1 MDHDLTM
8 MIYGALMGVVGS
20 VVSSL
25 VTTLFQFWLARREYE
40 RRQNEELHKQLNQI
54 YLPTEEEVLAIT
66 SQSASAEHQPQ
77 PMHKTA
83 QAGSLVLSVMISSF
97 LIYQARNPLLEF
109 AFTATLSFVITNRV
123 IHSLRSR

>member
-40 RRQNEELHKQLNQI
+40 RRQQEELHKQLNQI

-66 SQSASAEHQPQ
+66 SQSESDLQPQ
-77 PMHKTA
+77 PIHKTA

-109 AFTATLSFVITNRV
+109 AFTAALSFVVTN
-123 IHSLRSR
+123 